1 MTTTAAPVM
10 DAEGQRL
17 LLRLPELVAA
27 KGRSAVLVTVFA
39 TQGSVPRRAGARLL
53 CRDGRL
59 MAGTVGGGHLEDQAL
74 RDANWISRDSTAD
87 VDDPRA
93 LATEVH
99 EEATETGATR
109 KLIRYPLGAK
119 LAQCCG
125 GVVWLHF
132 EEVDGA
138 RAQQLAGQVQAC
150 ERSGAPFETVF
161 GDRALCERPRPLPV
175 VAIFGAG
182 HVAAALARV
191 LQPLPWR
198 VLVIDE
204 RPEWA
209 EFARFAPGT
218 EVVCAQP
225 LGILAAWGWLGDA
238 ARTSTLAQRVQA
250 PGRRLP
256 AAPPLEATRA
266 LVMTH
271 DHALDR
277 DVVEALLLA
286 QFRYGAPMPR
296 LPFVG
301 MIGSK
306 SKVAATRQ
314 RLARRGVPESELLRL
329 VAPIGL
335 VVDGRPLGGN
345 APGEI
350 AVSVAAQ
357 LLALHG

>member
-1 MTTTAAPVM
+1 MPAKAEPPM

-17 LLRLPELVAA
+17 LLRLPDLVRPNG
-27 KGRSAVLVTVFA
+27 KPAVLVTVFA
-39 TQGSVPRRAGARLL
+39 AQGSVPRRPGARMV

-59 MAGTVGGGHLEDQAL
+59 LAGTVGGGHLEDQAL
-74 RDANWISRDSTAD
+74 RDANWPSRDSTAD
-87 VDDPRA
+87 ADDPGP

-125 GVVWLHF
+125 GAVWLHF
-132 EEVDGA
+132 EEIDAV
-138 RAQQLAGQVQAC
+138 RAQVLADHVHAC
-150 ERSGAPFETVF
+150 ERSGAAFETVF
-161 GDRALCERPRPLPV
+161 GDRALYESPRPLPV
-175 VAIFGAG
+175 VVIFGAG

-204 RPEWA
+204 RPAWA
-209 EFARFAPGT
+209 DPARFAPGT

-225 LGILAAWGWLGDA
+225 LGILAAWGWIGDA
-238 ARTSTLAQRVQA
+238 ARNSVVAQRVQA

-256 AAPPLEATRA
+256 VAPPLGATRA

-286 QFRYGAPMPR
+286 QFRCGAPMPR
-296 LPFVG
+296 LAFVG

-314 RLARRGVPESELLRL
+314 RLGRRGVPEAELQRL

-335 VVDGRPLGGN
+335 LVDGRPLGGN

-350 AVSVAAQ
+350 AISVAAQ

>member
-1 MTTTAAPVM
+1 M

-17 LLRLPELVAA
+17 LLRLPELLHARA
-27 KGRSAVLVTVFA
+27 KPAVLVTVFA
-39 TQGSVPRRAGARLL
+39 TQGSVPRRPGARML
-53 CRDGRL
+53 CREGRL
-59 MAGTVGGGHLEDQAL
+59 VAGTVGGGHLEDQAL
-74 RDANWISRDSTAD
+74 RDANWSSRDSSAD
-87 VDDPRA
+87 VDDPQA
-93 LATEVH
+93 LASEVH
-99 EEATETGATR
+99 EEATESGTTR

-132 EEVDGA
+132 EEVDTA
-138 RAQQLAGQVQAC
+138 RAQWLADQVAAC
-150 ERSGAPFETVF
+150 ERTGHALETVF
-161 GDRALCERPRPLPV
+161 GNRALYEHPRSLPV
-175 VAIFGAG
+175 VAIFGGG

-198 VLVIDE
+198 VLVVDE

-209 EFARFAPGT
+209 DTARFAPGT

-225 LGILAAWGWLGDA
+225 LGILAAWGWIGDA
-238 ARTSTLAQRVQA
+238 ARTSTVAQRVQA

-256 AAPPLEATRA
+256 PAPPLGATCA

-277 DVVEALLLA
+277 DLVEALLLA

-301 MIGSK
+301 MIGSRA
-306 SKVAATRQ
+306 KVAATRQ
-314 RLARRGVPESELLRL
+314 RLARRGVPEAELLRL